1 MAASVLS
8 IYNGALAK
16 VRHRNLSTATDNTEA
31 RYLCDAEYAK
41 AKAWCLEQGLW
52 NFAVRTTMLESST
65 VVTPEFGMSY
75 AFEKPD
81 DFVRLNAI
89 SGNAYFNP
97 TLEQY
102 VDEGGFWVAD
112 IDPLYVSYISNDAS
126 YGGDISRWTA
136 TFDLAVEY
144 DLAFRIAPH
153 LTSMGNDA
161 LVDLMKMR
169 DRAIKDARS
178 KDAMNQPA
186 SRPPPGRLTQSRMGS
201 SILSGRPWW
210 R

>member
-16 VRHRNLSTATDNTEA
+16 VRHRNLATATDNTEA
-31 RYLCDAEYAK
+31 RRLCDSEYAK

-52 NFAVRTTMLESST
+52 NFALRTTMLESST

-102 VDEGGFWVAD
+102 ADEGGFWVAD

-126 YGGDISRWTA
+126 YGGDISRWPA

-153 LTSMGNDA
+153 LTSMGGDA

-169 DRAIKDARS
+169 DRAIRDARS
-178 KDAMNQPA
+178 KDALNQPA

-201 SILSGRPWW
+201 NALSGRPWW